1 MPTPV
6 PLVAAMLMAA
16 ATTTTAQSLRPGLWE
31 HGFTMKSAGGQMEGA
46 MAEMQKQ
53 MAALPPDQRKM
64 MEQMMAQ
71 QGVGMGPKGQSV
83 RICIT
88 PEEAARQEVPA
99 AEGHCTQKVTQR
111 TGNTVKVSFSCAG
124 QPPSSGES
132 EITFL
137 SPTAY
142 SGRAVV
148 RTTVAGQPERLD
160 MSTTGKWLAAD
171 CGAVKPLRP
180 PTR

>member
-1 MPTPV
+1 MKTR
-6 PLVAAMLMAA
+6 LVLAGAVLAAA
-16 ATTTTAQSLRPGLWE
+16 ATHAQSIKPGLWE
-31 HGFTMKSAGGQMEGA
+31 HAFTIKSASGQMEGA

-83 RICIT
+83 KICIT

-99 AEGHCTQKVTQR
+99 AEGNCTQKVTQR
-111 TGNTVKVSFSCAG
+111 SGSTIKVSFSCGA
-124 QPPSSGES
+124 PHPSSGEG
-132 EITFL
+132 EISFQ

-142 SGRAVV
+142 TGK
-148 RTTVAGQPERLD
+148 TTVTTTVQGKPERMD
-160 MSTTGKWLAAD
+160 MTTSGKWLSAD
-171 CGAVKPLRP
+171 CGAVKPVKR
-180 PTR
+180 

>member
-1 MPTPV
+1 MKTRIA
-6 PLVAAMLMAA
+6 LVATVLAA
-16 ATTTTAQSLRPGLWE
+16 SAHAQSIKPGLWE
-31 HGFTMKSAGGQMEGA
+31 HAFTIKSGSGQMEGA

-53 MAALPPDQRKM
+53 MAAMPPEQRKM

-83 RICIT
+83 KICIT

-99 AEGHCTQKVTQR
+99 AEGNCTQKVTQR
-111 TGNTVKVSFSCAG
+111 SGSTIKMTFSCAD
-124 QPPSSGES
+124 QPPSSGEG

-142 SGRAVV
+142 SGKAVV
-148 RTTVAGQPERLD
+148 RTTVEGKPERVD
-160 MSTTGKWLAAD
+160 MTTTGKWLSAN
-171 CGAVKPLRP
+171 CGAIKPAKR
-180 PTR
+180 

>member
-1 MPTPV
+1 MKTRV
-6 PLVAAMLMAA
+6 FLAA
-16 ATTTTAQSLRPGLWE
+16 AVLTAATAAQAQSIKPGLWE
-31 HGFTMKSAGGQMEGA
+31 HGFTIKSASGQMEAG

-64 MEQMMAQ
+64 MEQMLAQ

-99 AEGHCTQKVTQR
+99 AEGNCTQKVTQR
-111 TGNTVKVSFSCAG
+111 SANTIKVSFSCADK
-124 QPPSSGES
+124 PPSSGEG

-142 SGRAVV
+142 SGKMQV
-148 RTTVAGQPERLD
+148 RTTVDGKPERMD
-160 MSTTGKWLAAD
+160 MTTTGKWLAAD
-171 CGAVKPLRP
+171 CGAIKPVKR
-180 PTR
+180 